1 MARPR
6 DYACVV
12 LPLTVD
18 APELIGSALETLR
31 TVLEYLGT
39 VAFAISG
46 AVAAGR
52 KRMDLVGAVVL
63 ACMVAVG
70 GGTLRDVL
78 LDVPVFWMESP
89 SYLIVGAVT
98 GLVVALYARWHPP
111 DRLDRYRTVQLSDAI
126 GLAVF
131 VAVGAGVAIDAGAS
145 IVTAAVMGVITG
157 VGGGIIR
164 DMLAND
170 VPDVLRNG
178 HLYATAAL
186 AGATL
191 YGVLIALEVPRIVVI
206 WVPIAVVLG
215 LRLASLKFKWGVPT
229 IGGKPVDL
237 DWHEGERPSGS

>member
-1 MARPR
+1 ML
-6 DYACVV
+6 DNLLV
-12 LPLTVD
+12 
-18 APELIGSALETLR
+18 APEVIDSALEGLR
-31 TVLEYLGT
+31 TGLEYLGT

-78 LDVPVFWMESP
+78 LDVPVFWLERP
-89 SYLIVGAVT
+89 SFLVVGAVT
-98 GLVVALYARWHPP
+98 GLAVALAARWHPP
-111 DRLDRYRTVQLSDAI
+111 DRLGRYRIVQLSDAL

-131 VAVGAGVAIDAGAS
+131 VAVGAGIAIDAGAS
-145 IVTAAVMGVITG
+145 TVTAAVMGVITG

-178 HLYATAAL
+178 QFYATAAF
-186 AGATL
+186 AGAALTA
-191 YGVLIALEVPRIVVI
+191 VLIEFDVPRTLVI
-206 WVPIAVVLG
+206 WVPIIVVLG
-215 LRLASLKFKWGVPT
+215 VRLASLRFKWGVPT

-237 DWHEGERPSGS
+237 TAHDEDPPQS

>member
-1 MARPR
+1 MLHIAM
-6 DYACVV
+6 
-12 LPLTVD
+12 D
-18 APELIGSALETLR
+18 APELIDSALQTLQ

-63 ACMVAVG
+63 ASMVAVG
-70 GGTLRDVL
+70 GGTLRDLL

-89 SYLIVGAVT
+89 SFLLVGAAT
-98 GLVVALYARWHPP
+98 GLAVALLARWHPP
-111 DRLDRYRTVQLSDAI
+111 DRLGRYRIVQVSDAL

-131 VAVGAGVAIDAGAS
+131 VAVGTGIATDAGAS
-145 IVTAAVMGVITG
+145 AVTAAVMGIITG

-178 HLYATAAL
+178 QFYATAAL
-186 AGATL
+186 AGATV
-191 YGVLIALEVPRIVVI
+191 YATLIALEMPRTAVI
-206 WVPIAVVLG
+206 WVPIAVVLAI
-215 LRLASLKFKWGVPT
+215 RLASLKFGWGVPT
-229 IGGKPVDL
+229 IDGKPVDL
-237 DWHEGERPSGS
+237 NAHDEEPDEPATDRPG

>member
-1 MARPR
+1 MVTATLTH
-6 DYACVV
+6 V
-12 LPLTVD
+12 LTSALEASLN
-18 APELIGSALETLR
+18 APQLLGSALDTLR
-31 TVLEYLGT
+31 AVFEYTGT

-70 GGTLRDVL
+70 GGTLRDL
-78 LDVPVFWMESP
+78 LLNVPVFWMASP

-98 GLVVALYARWHPP
+98 GLAVAILARWHPP
-111 DRLDRYRTVQLSDAI
+111 DRLDRYRIVLVSDAI

-131 VAVGAGVAIDAGAS
+131 VAVGAGVATAAGMS
-145 IVTAAVMGVITG
+145 VITAAVMGVVTG

-170 VPDVLRNG
+170 VPAVLRNG
-178 HLYATAAL
+178 QFYATAAL
-186 AGATL
+186 AG
-191 YGVLIALEVPRIVVI
+191 GVLYAILVLFEVPNTLTL
-206 WVPIAVVLG
+206 WLPMLVVLG

-237 DWHEGERPSGS
+237 DWHD